1 MSYKRCFGRFA
12 GHNVDRRLWEM
23 LSFAKSCSDD
33 KVAPKSAVDRTG
45 EAIEI

>member
-1 MSYKRCFGRFA
+1 LTGGFGK
-12 GHNVDRRLWEM
+12 L